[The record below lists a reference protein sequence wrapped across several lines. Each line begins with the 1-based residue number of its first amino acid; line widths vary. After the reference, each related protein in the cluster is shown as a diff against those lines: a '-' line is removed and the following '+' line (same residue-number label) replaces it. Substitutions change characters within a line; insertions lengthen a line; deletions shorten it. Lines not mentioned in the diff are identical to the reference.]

1 MLKLVLI
8 EKLPSGIANEIQLPL
23 TGVHAIVAKPDAS
36 YSVFDQATMLPPAG
50 LVLKRKQDELE
61 IELDQQL
68 VVSIENF
75 FVTPTGADSTAQ
87 FSIDGSS
94 SEAMIVTAET
104 ASTLGEEN
112 IVWQLAEE
120 PGSSFTALS
129 VAGITVG
136 AAAAGTGA
144 GSAAAAVAASSYNM
158 TISAA
163 AGVLQS
169 QVTVKIYDKDG
180 NLLATQEHN
189 FSSGALVFKIKN
201 GYQGPILAK
210 VENSNGATG
219 DYINE
224 ASNQLVDLGTDLRA
238 MASANG
244 ADDVAIN
251 ITPLTE
257 LAVRKAG
264 ITGNTLT
271 ATNLAT
277 NQKIANLFGIDDIL
291 GPAVTVLDTQYD
303 ASNGLSAA
311 EKYGNLLAA
320 LAGSDNKTGG
330 QKQTLDQLETRIV
343 DNSSTLAL
351 TQEGVKLIKE
361 GLDYFE
367 GGVNSAK
374 ADLQHSLLMAPFI
387 EQANDGLTLA
397 EANAGVLVQ
406 VAGAKIGDTVTLH
419 WGHQVITHNV
429 LNLNAQDSVEISVAS
444 NIVSAYQGEVAVSAQ
459 INAGKQSPA
468 VIISVD
474 SEAPKVAII
483 MADNALKSGE
493 TSLVTFTFDETPTGF
508 TQGDITVENGSLS
521 SFTVTADDK
530 VYTATFTP
538 TVNIEDT
545 SNIIS
550 VGTGYTD
557 AAGNAG
563 TANTSANYTIDTTA
577 PTVVIT
583 MADTALN
590 IGETSLVTFT
600 FDEADDKV
608 YTATFT
614 PTFNIEDTSNI
625 VSVGT
630 GYTDA
635 AGNTG
640 TVNTS
645 ANYAIDTT
653 APTVAITMADTALKI
668 GETSLV
674 TFTFD
679 EAPTSF
685 TQEDVTVENGSLSAF
700 IVTADDKVF
709 TAMFTPTVNIE
720 DSTNLI
726 SVSSGYTDAAGNAGT
741 ANTSANYTIDTTVP
755 TVVITM
761 ADTALNIGETSLVT
775 FTFNEAPTGFTQAD
789 VTVEKG
795 SVSGFTVTADDKV
808 YTATFTPTVNVEDS
822 TNLISVSTGYTD
834 AAGNVGTANTSANYT
849 IDTTAPTVAITMTD
863 TALIIG
869 ETSLVTFT
877 FDETPTGFTQEDV
890 AVENGSLSGFTVT
903 ADDKVYTATFTPTVN
918 IEDTSNI
925 VSVGTGYTD
934 AAGNA
939 GTANTSANYTIDTID
954 TTAPTVAI
962 TMVDT
967 TLIIGDTSLVTFTFS
982 ETPTDFTQA
991 DINVDNGSLSAFSVT
1006 ADDKIYTATFTP
1018 DTNIEESTNLISVS
1032 TDYTDAAGNDGV
1044 ANNSANYSVDTKAPT
1059 VTISLADSA
1068 LKIGETSEVT
1078 FTFSEAPIGFIATD
1092 ISADNGSISGLAVS
1106 STDNKVYTATFTP
1119 NTDIED
1125 STNLI
1130 SVSSD
1135 YTDAAGNIGLVSN
1148 SANYSVDTKVP
1159 TVTISLSKSTLK
1171 IGQTSEITFTFS
1183 EVPIGFIAADI
1194 SADNGSISALTV
1206 SSADNKV
1213 YTATFTPDT
1222 NIQDNTNSIS
1232 VTNAYTDAAGNTG
1245 TVANSTYFSIDTFAP
1260 TLISSKPVD
1269 EAGNILVS
1277 DNLVLAFSE
1286 NIQLGSSGNIV
1297 LKANGATDIIIAVAS
1312 HSNQLS
1318 TKGTTL
1324 TINPNADLQADTQYS
1339 IQIDNGAVIDA
1350 ADNNYSGITDETT
1363 LNFTTAAAA
1372 DPSIVVFDLTDGQSS
1387 SHSGR
1392 EFQANV
1398 DYSIYIKVNSV
1409 FNSANRISIVDS
1421 LGNNN
1426 KWSGGANLSS
1436 NDKIILVG
1444 TGETIVGPHGNP
1456 LNYTKAYTSG
1466 GSGLWHWQTGG
1477 SANNTILGLNSSTPN
1492 PGQAYSNRAG
1502 TGSTKTNIW
1511 TGNWS
1516 VTLSFNI
1523 ATALPANVATSQGV

>member
-1 MLKLVLI
+1 
-8 EKLPSGIANEIQLPL
+8 
-23 TGVHAIVAKPDAS
+23 
-36 YSVFDQATMLPPAG
+36 
-50 LVLKRKQDELE
+50 
-61 IELDQQL
+61 
-68 VVSIENF
+68 
-75 FVTPTGADSTAQ
+75 
-87 FSIDGSS
+87 
-94 SEAMIVTAET
+94 
-104 ASTLGEEN
+104 
-112 IVWQLAEE
+112 
-120 PGSSFTALS
+120 
-129 VAGITVG
+129 
-136 AAAAGTGA
+136 
-144 GSAAAAVAASSYNM
+144 
-158 TISAA
+158 
-163 AGVLQS
+163 
-169 QVTVKIYDKDG
+169 
-180 NLLATQEHN
+180 
-189 FSSGALVFKIKN
+189 
-201 GYQGPILAK
+201 
-210 VENSNGATG
+210 
-219 DYINE
+219 
-224 ASNQLVDLGTDLRA
+224 
-238 MASANG
+238 
-244 ADDVAIN
+244 
-251 ITPLTE
+251 
-257 LAVRKAG
+257 
-264 ITGNTLT
+264 
-271 ATNLAT
+271 
-277 NQKIANLFGIDDIL
+277 
-291 GPAVTVLDTQYD
+291 
-303 ASNGLSAA
+303 
-311 EKYGNLLAA
+311 
-320 LAGSDNKTGG
+320 
-330 QKQTLDQLETRIV
+330 
-343 DNSSTLAL
+343 
-351 TQEGVKLIKE
+351 
-361 GLDYFE
+361 
-367 GGVNSAK
+367 
-374 ADLQHSLLMAPFI
+374 
-387 EQANDGLTLA
+387 
-397 EANAGVLVQ
+397 
-406 VAGAKIGDTVTLH
+406 
-419 WGHQVITHNV
+419 
-429 LNLNAQDSVEISVAS
+429 
-444 NIVSAYQGEVAVSAQ
+444 
-459 INAGKQSPA
+459 
-468 VIISVD
+468 
-474 SEAPKVAII
+474 
-483 MADNALKSGE
+483 
-493 TSLVTFTFDETPTGF
+493 
-508 TQGDITVENGSLS
+508 
-521 SFTVTADDK
+521 
-530 VYTATFTP
+530 
-538 TVNIEDT
+538 
-545 SNIIS
+545 
-550 VGTGYTD
+550 
-557 AAGNAG
+557 
-563 TANTSANYTIDTTA
+563 
-577 PTVVIT
+577 
-583 MADTALN
+583 
-590 IGETSLVTFT
+590 
-600 FDEADDKV
+600 
-608 YTATFT
+608 
-614 PTFNIEDTSNI
+614 
-625 VSVGT
+625 
-630 GYTDA
+630 
-635 AGNTG
+635 
-640 TVNTS
+640 
-645 ANYAIDTT
+645 
-653 APTVAITMADTALKI
+653 
-668 GETSLV
+668 
-674 TFTFD
+674 
-679 EAPTSF
+679 
-685 TQEDVTVENGSLSAF
+685 
-700 IVTADDKVF
+700 
-709 TAMFTPTVNIE
+709 
-720 DSTNLI
+720 
-726 SVSSGYTDAAGNAGT
+726 
-741 ANTSANYTIDTTVP
+741 
-755 TVVITM
+755 
-761 ADTALNIGETSLVT
+761 
-775 FTFNEAPTGFTQAD
+775 
-789 VTVEKG
+789 
-795 SVSGFTVTADDKV
+795 
-808 YTATFTPTVNVEDS
+808 
-822 TNLISVSTGYTD
+822 
-834 AAGNVGTANTSANYT
+834 
-849 IDTTAPTVAITMTD
+849 
-863 TALIIG
+863 
-869 ETSLVTFT
+869 
-877 FDETPTGFTQEDV
+877 
-890 AVENGSLSGFTVT
+890 
-903 ADDKVYTATFTPTVN
+903 
-918 IEDTSNI
+918 
-925 VSVGTGYTD
+925 GYTD

-1444 TGETIVGPHGNP
+1444 TGET
-1456 LNYTKAYTSG
+1456 
-1466 GSGLWHWQTGG
+1466 
-1477 SANNTILGLNSSTPN
+1477 
-1492 PGQAYSNRAG
+1492 
-1502 TGSTKTNIW
+1502 
-1511 TGNWS
+1511 
-1516 VTLSFNI
+1516 
-1523 ATALPANVATSQGV
+1523 